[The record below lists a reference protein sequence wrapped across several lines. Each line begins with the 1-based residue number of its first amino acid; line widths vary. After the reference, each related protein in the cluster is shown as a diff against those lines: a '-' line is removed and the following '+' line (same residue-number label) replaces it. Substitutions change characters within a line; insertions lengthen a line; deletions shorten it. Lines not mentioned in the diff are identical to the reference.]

1 VALRLGLLAL
11 AAWALRRELAGVQLG
26 DLPRQF
32 GGYDWRHAT
41 LSVAGTVASFAT
53 LGLIE
58 LLATGYA
65 GATRIPRRT
74 VMTTAF
80 VAHAFSQSIGLALLT
95 GAAVR
100 LRAYAR
106 RGVDALAVARIS
118 GFVTFTITLGL
129 LACGAAALLASREPL
144 RVMHVTLPVR
154 SAGAL
159 LALIVLAYLAWSAVA
174 SHDHIGTG
182 RWLLRRPSAR
192 MALAQV
198 GVSSLDWLITGTVLF
213 AVLPAAAGLEYG
225 PLMRAY
231 LVAQTAG
238 MASHVPGGAGVFEA
252 VILTLAA
259 TGAGE
264 QRAALIAGLVMFRVV
279 YYLLPLMVALVT
291 AGVTELLPRRRAA
304 RLIADSRMA
313 HVP

>member
-1 VALRLGLLAL
+1 M
-11 AAWALRRELAGVQLG
+11 
-26 DLPRQF
+26 
-32 GGYDWRHAT
+32 HA
-41 LSVAGTVASFAT
+41 
-53 LGLIE
+53 
-58 LLATGYA
+58 
-65 GATRIPRRT
+65 
-74 VMTTAF
+74 
-80 VAHAFSQSIGLALLT
+80 
-95 GAAVR
+95 
-100 LRAYAR
+100 
-106 RGVDALAVARIS
+106 
-118 GFVTFTITLGL
+118 
-129 LACGAAALLASREPL
+129 
-144 RVMHVTLPVR
+144 TLPVR

-174 SHDHIGTG
+174 SHDHIGKG

-225 PLMRAY
+225 PLMRTY

-252 VILTLAA
+252 VMITLAA

-304 RLIADSRMA
+304 RLMADSRMA